1 MWCQF
6 ISDHFIANSK
16 KTQAMILGNSAQEPA
31 LCVGDFPIKINHFS
45 NILGIYINN
54 KLSFKDHIS
63 ATISVYVEIEALLRC
78 LKKLCTYWFY
88 TYTVQGLHTATPWVT

>member
-78 LKKLCTYWFY
+78 LKNFVLTDFTLILYEAY
-88 TYTVQGLHTATPWVT
+88 ILPHLE